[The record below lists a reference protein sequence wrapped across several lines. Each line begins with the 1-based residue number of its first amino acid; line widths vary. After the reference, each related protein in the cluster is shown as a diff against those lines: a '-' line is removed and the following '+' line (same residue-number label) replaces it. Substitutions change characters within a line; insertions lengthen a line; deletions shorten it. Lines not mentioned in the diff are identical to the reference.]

1 MSERESI
8 VYSAGKSRVPL
19 SYTGFLKK
27 RGQRIKT
34 WKRRYVALE
43 LGRLSYFEK
52 SNGTEEP
59 PYGIGLKGSLSLL
72 GYSVEGGP
80 KDDMLLLVH
89 QSDKREML
97 IEAEN
102 GIDDAA
108 NWRALLEHHIQFCNE
123 NPTLCL
129 QIEATF
135 QEDEAKRAVVA
146 NKFAQDIRAS
156 LATPLSDM
164 KEDGDDDQRA
174 VVSAPVPFKLNPGFV
189 IKSKRMDGMK
199 IFVNVCDHE
208 TVPSIDRAKNRKRWP
223 LIVMGPTHKVSVDKH
238 AEECHVFDVC
248 VNPNV
253 MEDCQDDGTGEV
265 KESLCMKI
273 MDAIITREKKE
284 KMDNMIDKSVFS
296 FPRLVK
302 KFKGDEVAQFLIPRS
317 IHENSK
323 NCSVFTA
330 IDVDNLADFEEE
342 EEVPPV
348 DEEYDPFA
356 PAVRESKSESRSRK
370 SNSEEQKGDIKI
382 DIRKN
387 SVFYNSGIPKKFVA
401 FNVER
406 QTGAII
412 REKPSKSSK
421 RIKTLLQGTK
431 TFCYGLHTDSNNVG
445 WYRVLDG
452 WTAARTDGGQRML
465 KPVCT
470 EQPQSVSITGANLT
484 EKEESGVFSSTKFQ
498 ILTYT
503 IQLNFSRDSV
513 LSLLRLQRTYN
524 DFIELRDGLLFERLL
539 QSDVVFPDYAQAD
552 LSNGVEMEAE
562 DLLHLMDDLD
572 MWLRRVMEDVR
583 FDASPSIRKF
593 LCATEADAKK
603 MDVDMSAEGG
613 LDGAWSMDV
622 E

>member
-1 MSERESI
+1 MSERESVI
-8 VYSAGKSRVPL
+8 YSAGKSKVPL

-72 GYSVEGGP
+72 GYKVEDGP

-89 QSDKREML
+89 HSDKREML
-97 IEAEN
+97 IEVEN
-102 GIDDAA
+102 GADDAA
-108 NWRALLEHHIQFCNE
+108 NWRALLEHHIQYSNA
-123 NPTLCL
+123 NPTFCL
-129 QIEATF
+129 QIEASF
-135 QEDEAKRAVVA
+135 QEDEAMRAIVA
-146 NKFAQDIRAS
+146 NKFAHDIRSS
-156 LATPLSDM
+156 LATPLVDEKMDS
-164 KEDGDDDQRA
+164 GDDQRA
-174 VVSAPVPFKLNPGFV
+174 VMSAPVPFKLNPGFV

-208 TVPSIDRAKNRKRWP
+208 TVPSIDRTKNRKRWP

-248 VNPNV
+248 VNPSV
-253 MEDCQDDGTGEV
+253 MEECQVDATGEV
-265 KESLCMKI
+265 KEVVCTKI
-273 MDAIITREKKE
+273 MDAIIAQEKKE
-284 KMDNMIDKSVFS
+284 KMDNLIDKSVFS

-342 EEVPPV
+342 EEAPPV

-356 PAVRESKSESRSRK
+356 PAARQSTSDTTS
-370 SNSEEQKGDIKI
+370 SNKLSSAGSGRNKNEIK
-382 DIRKN
+382 RN
-387 SVFYNSGIPKKFVA
+387 SVFYNSGIPKKFVT

-412 REKPSKSSK
+412 REKPSKTAK

-431 TFCYGLHTDSNNVG
+431 TFCYGLYTDSNNIG

-498 ILTYT
+498 ILTYS
-503 IQLNFSRDSV
+503 IQLNFSRDSI
-513 LSLLRLQRTYN
+513 LSLLRLQRTYK
-524 DFIELRDGLLFERLL
+524 DFVELRDGLLFERLL
-539 QSDVVFPDYAQAD
+539 QAEVVFPDYAQED
-552 LSNGVEMEAE
+552 LLNGVEMEAD

-572 MWLRRVMEDVR
+572 MWLRRIIEDVR
-583 FDASPSIRKF
+583 FDAGPSIRKF
-593 LCATEADAKK
+593 LCATEADSKK
-603 MDVDMSAEGG
+603 IDVDLSAEGG

-622 E
+622 D